1 MTTGTCGEG
10 SRAVASDEA
19 RCTGSLIR
27 QVKSGTFPVQEYW
40 VRTVGLLWL
49 CGLRNVRVAKVVRA
63 AAPALCIA
71 DCRFSG
77 DEKLPCN
84 CGALNCRGFVN
95 VAEAAGT
102 ASVVAPRATLEPVL
116 P

>member
-63 AAPALCIA
+63 AALNSTCTVHCRLQVQRRRKAAMQLWGAQLPRLC
-71 DCRFSG
+71 
-77 DEKLPCN
+77 E
-84 CGALNCRGFVN
+84 RG
-95 VAEAAGT
+95 
-102 ASVVAPRATLEPVL
+102 
-116 P
+116 